1 MSRPPDPRKRK
12 RRPVARTADFAG
24 TKSNGSAPLKPKADS
39 AQARPLLVKT
49 KLLACGQTLPAWPD
63 LDDGLFMRDEEGNY
77 FLLVG
82 LMGLNLPLNV
92 VLPVTG
98 PGKSQARAF
107 LRGMIESAFGIDPND
122 YSPAAVAARK
132 LRCFRDIDGLEFI
145 LGFGAH
151 NYLIAV
157 TPDRPGWYSIEERLG

>member
-1 MSRPPDPRKRK
+1 MRRPPDPRKRK

-24 TKSNGSAPLKPKADS
+24 TKNNSKSIFKPKADFP
-39 AQARPLLVKT
+39 QARPLLVKT
-49 KLLACGQTLPAWPD
+49 RLLACGQTLPEWTD
-63 LDDGLFMRDEEGNY
+63 LDDGLFLRDEEENY

-98 PGKSQARAF
+98 AGKSQARAF

-132 LRCFRDIDGLEFI
+132 LRCLRDLNGLEF
-145 LGFGAH
+145 LLSFDD

-157 TPDRPGWYSIEERLG
+157 TPDRPGWYSIEDRLG